1 MCIVFIYSELLIFK
15 GGHMSV
21 FDIVGPVMIGPS
33 SSHTAG
39 AARIGLMA
47 RKILK
52 DEPIRADI
60 TVYGSFA
67 KTYKGHG
74 TDKALVAG
82 LLGFSADDIRL
93 RSSFEIAKELGMA
106 VTLTRS
112 EEETDHPNTVR
123 IKMEGKTGTVMEIV
137 GVSLGGGRI
146 EIREINGFYV
156 EITGEEYTLLT
167 FHHDQPGIIAKV
179 TTIMA
184 LGAINVSTMR
194 VFRSAKNANAVMIIC
209 TDSPL
214 PSDLKSEICNISAI
228 QSVIALSPL

>member
-1 MCIVFIYSELLIFK
+1 MGI
-15 GGHMSV
+15 

-52 DEPIRADI
+52 DDPVKADI

-82 LLGFSADDIRL
+82 LLGFAADDLRL
-93 RSSFEIAKELGMA
+93 RQSFAIAKETNLA
-106 VTLTRS
+106 VAFHRS
-112 EEETDHPNTVR
+112 DEEVDHPNTVR
-123 IKMEGKTGTVMEIV
+123 IALTGKTGKKTEIL

-146 EIREINGFYV
+146 EIREIDGFPV
-156 EITGEEYTLLT
+156 ALNGEEHTLITL
-167 FHHDQPGIIAKV
+167 HNDQPGIIAQA

-184 LGAINVSTMR
+184 IGHINVSNMK
-194 VFRSAKNANAVMIIC
+194 VFRSAKNANAVMIVN
-209 TDSPL
+209 TDSPVPDEMVRL
-214 PSDLKSEICNISAI
+214 ISNISAI
-228 QSVIALSPL
+228 DSVITLSQL

>member
-1 MCIVFIYSELLIFK
+1 MGI
-15 GGHMSV
+15 

-52 DEPIRADI
+52 DDPVKADI

-82 LLGFSADDIRL
+82 LLGFAADDLRL
-93 RSSFEIAKELGMA
+93 RQSFAIAKETNLA
-106 VTLTRS
+106 VAFHRS
-112 EEETDHPNTVR
+112 DEEVDHPNTVR
-123 IKMEGKTGTVMEIV
+123 IALTGKTGKKTEIL

-146 EIREINGFYV
+146 EIREIDGFPV
-156 EITGEEYTLLT
+156 ALNGEEHTLITL
-167 FHHDQPGIIAKV
+167 HNDQPGIIAQA

-184 LGAINVSTMR
+184 IGHINVSNMK
-194 VFRSAKNANAVMIIC
+194 VFRSAKNANAVMIVN
-209 TDSPL
+209 TDSPVPDEMVRL
-214 PSDLKSEICNISAI
+214 ISNISAI
-228 QSVIALSPL
+228 DSVITLSPL